1 MRDNGFM
8 KIGFGNLV
16 NIQRVIAIVGPDSSP
31 VRRMIQDARDRGAV
45 IDASAGRK
53 TRSVIIMDSEQVVT
67 SALTTAE
74 LAENMREAA
83 NG

>member
-1 MRDNGFM
+1 MRDSGFM

-53 TRSVIIMDSEQVVT
+53 TRSVIVMDSEQVVT

-83 NG
+83 ND

>member
-1 MRDNGFM
+1 MRDSGFM

-53 TRSVIIMDSEQVVT
+53 TRSVIIMDGEQVVT

-83 NG
+83 ND

>member
-1 MRDNGFM
+1 MRDSGFM

-83 NG
+83 ND

>member
-1 MRDNGFM
+1 MRDSGFM

-53 TRSVIIMDSEQVVT
+53 TRSVIVMDGEQVVT

-83 NG
+83 ND